1 MARGGECNKYR
12 RCTIMKYLDI
22 IPAMPPD
29 RLGERTRAVMIPGL
43 ESAPE
48 YDRSMILKFVRCDS
62 GSGSFQ
68 VDPLESAPVLV
79 DPIVGAF

>member
-1 MARGGECNKYR
+1 MTTHFVITRITSTRISSIN
-12 RCTIMKYLDI
+12 I
-22 IPAMPPD
+22 
-29 RLGERTRAVMIPGL
+29 RAVLIPGL

-48 YDRSMILKFVRCDS
+48 YDRSMILKCVGGDS